1 MSKKIFSG
9 IKPSGNL
16 HLGNYIGAINQWID
30 IQNQGND
37 CIFCIVDLHAITVP
51 QDPKMLKKR
60 TKEITA
66 LYLAAGVDPE
76 KSSIFVQ
83 SENSDHT
90 VACWILDCY
99 TGMGQLSR
107 MTQYK
112 SKSENVKELASVGL
126 FNYPVLMAAD
136 ILLYQTDEVPVGDDQ
151 VQHIELARDLAEK
164 FNSKYGEVFTL
175 PKPKLLTGGARIM
188 SLQNPENKMS
198 KSDIDQNGTIDLLD
212 DIDSAR
218 KKIMTAVT
226 DSDNLV
232 KFDLGNKKAISNLL
246 TIYSCLSGKEV
257 SDIEEEYA
265 GKGYKEFKNDLA
277 DVVAEFLK
285 SFQEKYSKVTSDMKY
300 IDEILDKGLS
310 KVKPTSSKT
319 LTNMYDV
326 IGLGR

>member
-9 IKPSGNL
+9 IQPSGNL
-16 HLGNYIGAINQWID
+16 HLGNYIGAISQWVD

-51 QDPKMLKKR
+51 QDPKTLRKR
-60 TKEITA
+60 IKEVAA

-83 SENSDHT
+83 SENPDHA
-90 VACWILDCY
+90 VGCWILDCY

-112 SKSENVKELASVGL
+112 SKSEGIKELASVGL

-136 ILLYQTDEVPVGDDQ
+136 ILLYQTDEVPVGEDQ
-151 VQHIELARDLAEK
+151 VQHIELARDVAEK
-164 FNSKYGEVFTL
+164 FNSKYGQVFTL
-175 PKPKLLTGGARIM
+175 PKPRLLTGGARIM
-188 SLQNPENKMS
+188 SLQNPDNKMS
-198 KSDIDQNGTIDLLD
+198 KSYLDNNGIIDLLD

-226 DSDNLV
+226 DSDNFV
-232 KFDLGNKKAISNLL
+232 KFDLKNKKAISNLL
-246 TIYSCLSGKEV
+246 TIYSCLSGKEI

-265 GKGYKEFKNDLA
+265 GKGYKEFKQGLA

-285 SFQEKYSKVTSDMKY
+285 SFQEKYGKVTSDMDY
-300 IDEILDKGLS
+300 LDEVLDEGLS
-310 KVKPTSSKT
+310 KVKPISSKT
-319 LTNMYDV
+319 LASMYDA

>member
-1 MSKKIFSG
+1 MSKRVFSG
-9 IKPSGNL
+9 IQPSGNL
-16 HLGNYIGAINQWID
+16 HLGNYIGAISQWVD
-30 IQNQGND
+30 SQNQGDD

-51 QDPKMLKKR
+51 QDPKTLRKR
-60 TKEITA
+60 IREVAA

-76 KSSIFVQ
+76 RSSIFVQ
-83 SENSDHT
+83 SENSDHA
-90 VACWILDCY
+90 VGCWILDCY

-112 SKSENVKELASVGL
+112 SKSENIKEFASVGL

-136 ILLYQTDEVPVGDDQ
+136 ILLYQTDEVPVGEDQ

-164 FNSKYGEVFTL
+164 FNSKYGQVFTL
-175 PKPKLLTGGARIM
+175 PEPRLLTGGARIM
-188 SLQNPENKMS
+188 SLQNPDNKMS
-198 KSDIDQNGTIDLLD
+198 KSDLDQNGTIDLLD
-212 DIDSAR
+212 DIDLAR

-232 KFDLGNKKAISNLL
+232 KYDLGDKKAISNLL

-257 SDIEEEYA
+257 SDIEKEYA
-265 GKGYKEFKNDLA
+265 GKGYKEFKQSLA

-285 SFQEKYSKVTSDMKY
+285 SYQKKYGKVTSDMSY
-300 IDEILDKGLS
+300 LDEVLDKGLS
-310 KVKPTSSKT
+310 KVKPISSKT
-319 LTNMYDV
+319 LARMYDA